1 MQHVFADT
9 VISAQIINGVV
20 RIGLGIAQRTGEPDA
35 KLQAK
40 ENAELLLPIA
50 GFTDMANACNKIAAE
65 LVEKGLLNKGD
76 SESTQGKSSST

>member
-20 RIGLGIAQRTGEPDA
+20 RIGLGVAQRTGESEA

-40 ENAELLLPIA
+40 ESAELLLPIA
-50 GFTDMANACNKIAAE
+50 GFTDMANACNRIAAE

-76 SESTQGKSSST
+76 TAQEAGKAANA

>member
-20 RIGLGIAQRTGEPDA
+20 RIGLGVAQRTGESEG

-40 ENAELLLPIA
+40 ESAELLLPIA
-50 GFTDMANACNKIAAE
+50 GFTDMANACNRIAAE

-76 SESTQGKSSST
+76 TAQEAGKATSA